1 MTTRIIPGFHGRAEE
16 LAWLR
21 GLWDACTT
29 RDASTGRYTGGPRM
43 AVVVAESGIGKSRL
57 VQALYQQLTIDSA
70 WDPPEVNY
78 WPDAFQ
84 TPGDSMRVNPD
95 PHGHEPKGPPR
106 FLWLGLRWQ
115 TRDVRNIEERTCR
128 LPEARDALRA
138 HVAIADRYRT
148 TWEHARANAARAVRT
163 DGAGE
168 TFGQVADA
176 VGSNWGVP
184 FGGLLLKLAHG
195 AVSLV
200 ADRTKGER
208 QLSGEQESQHQD
220 AAEEFVSDLREVFG
234 GPGSAGRVLPTVLWL
249 DDAQWIDATTLR
261 CLQLLWAEAR
271 RHRWPL
277 FVVVTHWEREWRELL
292 KASGGEIGADL
303 PALAR
308 GDDADVRVLGPAEA
322 DALDGLVL
330 SRLPGLTV
338 SQRQLLLQKS
348 GGNFLSMVENLG
360 ELFSNAEA
368 FEGGTADGPLNPA
381 GESFVREWESERQQR
396 IEQRFSRLA
405 SEVKTLLG
413 WGSALG
419 VRFLREVVEDYA
431 ARALPQQPA
440 SEVLSGCVDPY
451 AILGTPS
458 PYVREFRDRAFHAV
472 ARKHFDR
479 WGGSHALALHAVL
492 REHLVRWVNGSFDDS
507 GLILRMSDEPGWEA
521 PAYAAIFLDSAER
534 RDLLRMA
541 TEELPLPEVPDWTRE
556 ADVAALRARVLLAWT
571 DEIDHLYGEVRTMAR
586 ELESVGWTE
595 VPVSVLARR
604 AREILASDWERAG
617 ALSAA
622 LVLFTDVLSRD
633 RRECADEETLERLRD
648 VSVSLSNVGNI
659 LKFRGDMPGALARY
673 EEGLGIAHRLLADEE
688 TPDRLRDVS
697 CSLINVGNIL
707 ERRGDM
713 PGALARYEESLVIAR
728 RLLADEET
736 PDRLR
741 DVSVSLINVG
751 NILESRGDMPG
762 ALARYEESLGIR
774 HRLLADEETP
784 DRLRD
789 VSVSLSNVGNI
800 LKFRGDMP
808 GALARHEESLGIAHR
823 LLADEETPDRL
834 RDVSCSLND
843 VGNILESRGDM
854 PGALAR
860 YEESLGISRRLLAD
874 EETPQRLRDV
884 SVSLDNVGNI
894 LKVRGDIPSALAR
907 YEESLGIRHRLLADE
922 ETPERLRD
930 VSLSLD
936 NVGSILESRGDMPG
950 ALALYVES
958 LGIRHRLLADEETPE
973 RRRDVSV
980 SLERVARVLESRG
993 DTSDALERY
1002 EESLLIARKL
1012 LEDEETPERR
1022 RDVRMSLERVGRMLE
1037 SCGDTLGA
1045 LERYEESLLIA
1056 RKLLEDEETPEHRRD
1071 VSQHLDNVGNILVSR
1086 GDTSGAL
1093 ERYEDSLVI
1102 RRQLLEDK
1110 ETPERLR
1117 DVSLSLDN
1125 VGSIL
1130 ESRDDTPGA
1139 LALYEESLGISRRL
1153 LADEETSERLRDVS
1167 VTLIRVGNIL
1177 DSLGDTPGALAL
1189 YEESVGIARRQLAD
1203 EETPDRLRDVSVSL
1217 INVGNI
1223 LESLGDTP
1231 GALARYEESLGVLHR
1246 LPVDDMTLASL
1257 NTLLW
1262 VVQLCAGID
1271 VSRCRA
1277 DAALV
1282 RLDSVLEQ
1290 VCLIESTTD
1299 VGSLEFAAA
1308 YWECR
1313 TEALEAL
1320 GRSVE
1325 STECRSRALALRAS
1339 IAEPYNA

>member
-1 MTTRIIPGFHGRAEE
+1 MTTRTIPGFHGRAEE

-29 RDASTGRYTGGPRM
+29 RDAWTGRYAGGPRI

-115 TRDVRNIEERTCR
+115 TPDVRNIEERTCR

-176 VGSNWGVP
+176 VGSNFGIP

-208 QLSGEQESQHQD
+208 QLSGEQESQQQD

-271 RHRWPL
+271 RHHWPL

-292 KASGGEIGADL
+292 KASGGEIGTDL

-308 GDDADVRVLGPAEA
+308 GDDADVRVLGPADD

-381 GESFVREWESERQQR
+381 GESFVREWESERQKR

-431 ARALPQQPA
+431 ARTLPQQPA

-492 REHLVRWVNGSFDDS
+492 REHLVRWVNGSFGDS

-521 PAYAAIFLDSAER
+521 PAHAAIFLDSAER

-571 DEIDHLYGEVRTMAR
+571 DEVDHLYGEVRTMAR
-586 ELESVGWTE
+586 ELESVSWTE
-595 VPVSVLARR
+595 VPVSVLAQND
-604 AREILASDWERAG
+604 REVLASDWKRAG

-622 LVLFTDVLSRD
+622 LVLFTDVLSYA
-633 RRECADEETLERLRD
+633 RRACEQLETPERLRD
-648 VSVSLSNVGNI
+648 LSVSLDNVGNI
-659 LKFRGDMPGALARY
+659 LRSRGDTSGALERY
-673 EEGLGIAHRLLADEE
+673 EA
-688 TPDRLRDVS
+688 
-697 CSLINVGNIL
+697 
-707 ERRGDM
+707 
-713 PGALARYEESLVIAR
+713 SLVIR
-728 RLLADEET
+728 RQLLADEET

-741 DVSVSLINVG
+741 DVSVSLNKVGKVLRFRGDTTGALARYEESLLIRRQLLEDEATPERLRDVSISLNNVG
-751 NILESRGDMPG
+751 NILETRDDTTGALERYEESLVIACQLLEDEETPERLRDVSISLNNVGNILEGRGDTSGALERYEESLVIRRQLLEDEETPERLRDVSESLTNVGNILRSRGDTSGALERYEESLVIDRQLLADEATPQRLRDVSVSLTNVGNILKSRGDTPG

-774 HRLLADEETP
+774 HRLLADAE
-784 DRLRD
+784 
-789 VSVSLSNVGNI
+789 
-800 LKFRGDMP
+800 
-808 GALARHEESLGIAHR
+808 
-823 LLADEETPDRL
+823 
-834 RDVSCSLND
+834 
-843 VGNILESRGDM
+843 
-854 PGALAR
+854 
-860 YEESLGISRRLLAD
+860 
-874 EETPQRLRDV
+874 
-884 SVSLDNVGNI
+884 
-894 LKVRGDIPSALAR
+894 
-907 YEESLGIRHRLLADE
+907 
-922 ETPERLRD
+922 
-930 VSLSLD
+930 
-936 NVGSILESRGDMPG
+936 
-950 ALALYVES
+950 
-958 LGIRHRLLADEETPE
+958 
-973 RRRDVSV
+973 
-980 SLERVARVLESRG
+980 
-993 DTSDALERY
+993 
-1002 EESLLIARKL
+1002 
-1012 LEDEETPERR
+1012 
-1022 RDVRMSLERVGRMLE
+1022 
-1037 SCGDTLGA
+1037 
-1045 LERYEESLLIA
+1045 
-1056 RKLLEDEETPEHRRD
+1056 
-1071 VSQHLDNVGNILVSR
+1071 
-1086 GDTSGAL
+1086 
-1093 ERYEDSLVI
+1093 
-1102 RRQLLEDK
+1102 
-1110 ETPERLR
+1110 
-1117 DVSLSLDN
+1117 
-1125 VGSIL
+1125 
-1130 ESRDDTPGA
+1130 TPGA
-1139 LALYEESLGISRRL
+1139 L
-1153 LADEETSERLRDVS
+1153 
-1167 VTLIRVGNIL
+1167 N
-1177 DSLGDTPGALAL
+1177 
-1189 YEESVGIARRQLAD
+1189 
-1203 EETPDRLRDVSVSL
+1203 
-1217 INVGNI
+1217 N
-1223 LESLGDTP
+1223 
-1231 GALARYEESLGVLHR
+1231 
-1246 LPVDDMTLASL
+1246 
-1257 NTLLW
+1257 LLW
-1262 VVQLCAGID
+1262 TAQLCAGSEISL
-1271 VSRCRA
+1271 SRP

-1282 RLDSVLEQ
+1282 RLESFVEQASILDSAKDANTLD
-1290 VCLIESTTD
+1290 T
-1299 VGSLEFAAA
+1299 AAT
-1308 YWECR
+1308 YWERR

-1320 GRSVE
+1320 GWASEAAE
-1325 STECRSRALALRAS
+1325 SRARALALRTR
-1339 IAEPYNA
+1339 IAQMGSE